1 MYNLTLMELKKSH
14 FQTTDDITK
23 MAKELNSNQH
33 NIDEQQQM
41 ETEVQ
46 QITEVVN
53 ELVVVPDVN
62 KKNSERLKK
71 LKKLK
76 LVNIKRRQGKPRT
89 TKKLDKYKYSPKPFL
104 KKKSHEK
111 NRSINYIII

>member
-1 MYNLTLMELKKSH
+1 MAKVYNLTLMELKKSH

-23 MAKELNSNQH
+23 LAKELNSNQH

-53 ELVVVPDVN
+53 ELVVVPDV
-62 KKNSERLKK
+62 
-71 LKKLK
+71 
-76 LVNIKRRQGKPRT
+76 
-89 TKKLDKYKYSPKPFL
+89 
-104 KKKSHEK
+104 KKKRVK
-111 NRSINYIII
+111 D

>member
-1 MYNLTLMELKKSH
+1 MELKKSH
-14 FQTTDDITK
+14 FPTTDDITK

-62 KKNSERLKK
+62 KKKCERLKK
-71 LKKLK
+71 LK
-76 LVNIKRRQGKPRT
+76 
-89 TKKLDKYKYSPKPFL
+89 
-104 KKKSHEK
+104 
-111 NRSINYIII
+111 